1 MLPANTQL
9 IPLTIDDQPRV
20 HSLMTE
26 LYPPVY
32 ARLWTDDCSAYLNRN
47 YGPEAYAID
56 WGQAGNEYYLVQWR
70 GQDRGILLFNH
81 DKPNPDAPTEK
92 VTYLQKIYLHS
103 TTRGQGL
110 GSALID
116 WVTAA
121 AEQHG
126 NDAVWL
132 ETMTNAA
139 SRAVYDHLGFVVTGE
154 FLLDA
159 PHLVPEEAPMLRMQ
173 RAIPRYLP
181 QVRKQ
186 FSYYRGLGQGTIN
199 QLSPEQ
205 LVWQPGPASNSIATI
220 IQHLHGNMLSR
231 FTDFLVSDGEK
242 TWRQREQE
250 FDPVTLPLTPS
261 PGTGDPAQ
269 IQQLYD
275 TGWDLVEQTIA
286 NLDERDLRRTVYI
299 RSLGHTVLEAINRQ
313 LAHYAYHI
321 GQIVLLGKLQLGTDW
336 KSLSIP
342 RGESERYNAE
352 SHAKGR
358 RGEHYTDQFR

>member
-9 IPLTIDDQPRV
+9 LPLKASDQPRV
-20 HSLMTE
+20 HALMKE

-47 YGPEAYAID
+47 YGPAGFAAD
-56 WGQAGNEYYLVQWR
+56 LAKAGNEYYLVQWR
-70 GQDRGILLFNH
+70 GQDRGILLLNH
-81 DKPNPDAPTEK
+81 GKPNPDEAATK
-92 VTYLQKIYLHS
+92 ATYLQKIYLHEA
-103 TTRGQGL
+103 TRGQGL

-116 WVTAA
+116 WVAAA
-121 AEQHG
+121 AEAHG

-139 SRAVYDHLGFVVTGE
+139 ARAAYEHLGFVVTGAFPLE
-154 FLLDA
+154 A

-173 RAIPRYLP
+173 RPLPRYLP

-186 FSYYRGLGQGTIN
+186 FSYYRKLGQGTLD
-199 QLSPEQ
+199 QLTPEQ
-205 LVWQPGPASNSIATI
+205 LVWQPSPDSNSIATI

-242 TWRQREQE
+242 AFRQRERE
-250 FDPVTLPLTPS
+250 FDPVTLPLTII
-261 PGTGDPAQ
+261 PGTSGPAP
-269 IQQLYD
+269 IQALYN
-275 TGWDLVEQTIA
+275 TGWDLVERTIGD
-286 NLDERDLRRTVYI
+286 LTERDLRRTVYI

-313 LAHYAYHI
+313 LAHYAYHV
-321 GQIVLLGKLQLGTDW
+321 GQIVLLGKMQLGPDW

-342 RGESERYNAE
+342 RGESEKYTAA